1 MRTYHSTFCQN
12 LCQNNFYLSSS
23 FPPCLEPSVVVKQ
36 LPVRPFSCA
45 LRGSLRPTGGSWRRP
60 PQPPPH
66 STARGLNHPRPET
79 KSTCSKRL
87 HPVSWRFGRQPP
99 PIIITQNHVS
109 KSSSLHCWKL
119 HVCTLHGKDLS
130 HFQHDRLNSFQCSFF
145 IMTKLLINRCLKV
158 KIKSLCIDQLKSLST
173 YGNLS

>member
-66 STARGLNHPRPET
+66 STARGLNQPRLRALAQSVSTRSAGDSDANHPP
-79 KSTCSKRL
+79 L
-87 HPVSWRFGRQPP
+87 
-99 PIIITQNHVS
+99 
-109 KSSSLHCWKL
+109 
-119 HVCTLHGKDLS
+119 LS
-130 HFQHDRLNSFQCSFF
+130 HKIMSQKVPRCTAGNYMCAHYMAKICHIFNMIVSIVSSAYFSLLYHHDETTHQ
-145 IMTKLLINRCLKV
+145 
-158 KIKSLCIDQLKSLST
+158 
-173 YGNLS
+173 